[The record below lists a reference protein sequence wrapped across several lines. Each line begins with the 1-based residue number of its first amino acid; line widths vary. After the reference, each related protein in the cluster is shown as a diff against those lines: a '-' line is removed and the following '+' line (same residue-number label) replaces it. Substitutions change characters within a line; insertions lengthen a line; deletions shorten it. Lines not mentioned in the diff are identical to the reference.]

1 LRAVKAA
8 GPGGAAHTAG
18 TRVRLDPGG
27 HRSKKSDFFV
37 DGVDSASTRST
48 LLSE

>member
-8 GPGGAAHTAG
+8 GPGGGAHTAG

-27 HRSKKSDFFV
+27 HPSKKSDFFV
-37 DGVDSASTRST
+37 DDVDSASTRST